1 MTEQSPVPAPA
12 VTGLVVKALTAAL
25 GVHVSTKKPRTVPA
39 GRYVLVS
46 RIGGS
51 SGTFAT
57 ADPRYLVECY
67 GTDDLDAEE
76 FAELVLATW
85 RGLRTHGIVHGADD
99 RNLVPYADPDESHSR
114 FQFTGGVK
122 IRL

>member
-25 GVHVSTKKPRTVPA
+25 GVHVSTKKPRTVPT

-67 GTDDLDAEE
+67 GTDDLC
-76 FAELVLATW
+76 
-85 RGLRTHGIVHGADD
+85 
-99 RNLVPYADPDESHSR
+99 
-114 FQFTGGVK
+114 GGV
-122 IRL
+122 R